1 MQAPARALTGMPKK
15 NIFAITTGSRPLNPK
30 TKAIALKNEQQA
42 LRAALTVA
50 PSTLTAPP
58 PPSLEELAQQQE
70 ALAAL
75 AAQQQEQL
83 RRRQLLEQM
92 GQYRYLGYVNQNGVQ
107 KAFLGKGREIYIL
120 REGETLEG
128 KFQVALIEAT
138 TVKLLEHESK
148 LETTLKL
155 KKEESSP

>member
-1 MQAPARALTGMPKK
+1 MGGTLVAGSGPCTHGNAKK
-15 NIFAITTGSRPLNPK
+15 NIFATTTGSRPLNPK

-128 KFQVALIEAT
+128 KFQVALI
-138 TVKLLEHESK
+138 
-148 LETTLKL
+148 
-155 KKEESSP
+155 